1 MEEKTNGI
9 TVLDL
14 FCGAGGFSEGFHQ
27 AGFEI
32 VVGIDNWEAACR
44 TFKINGLGES
54 FKIDLLKTDIDK
66 ILSLKSNLER
76 NHGTIDGIIGSP
88 PCTEFSFSK
97 NGGKGDIE
105 KGMLLVRRFLLFVA
119 IFKPKFWVMENA
131 PRLESVLNKECT
143 PSKENGWTIPY
154 EKLDIPRTRFSEL
167 ELEGESLSIPRGGFF
182 LASDFGTHQSRKR
195 FIAGNF
201 PFKGMEEQKVNGIDT
216 SLGKLLD
223 TLKGNLDK
231 SVTGF
236 ATDPNYPHHKVRVED
251 VRDYFYDSSLH
262 PMYWESIRHFKR
274 RHIQYGQMHLPEN
287 LNVPAR
293 TVLAVYFPVS
303 REALVF
309 ETDQEVVYHGRY
321 RRIFRQPNVREV
333 ACIQGFPIDFQLA
346 ANDIGDRY
354 KLIGNAV
361 PCQLSF
367 AIAKAISSEIEQ
379 RLLNIQDKDFLERA
393 SFTLSRQKKNRNIP
407 IVSRPQEVVE
417 EAVNVHKSNREFHAK
432 STKQIRRKLLSSRI
446 EGNSCEVI
454 FENITLLDER
464 KQGGPSWKV
473 CLQKS
478 KGTPYHQVYLDE
490 NSVPQLIDSLNES
503 QDVGSFKILLKNLLV
518 EATKGIPLL
527 KPNWAEFPG
536 WSNNTKSY
544 LQLVTEVRARL
555 PNVTLFQRFFTEDTA
570 NIGDFIS
577 PIDFFDGLD
586 AIMLLV
592 FSKKEFKNFQSSIIH
607 VDSLKDTV
615 QYANRC
621 DSWIIPH
628 LTHVNVPLVTIMS
641 CLLSVAV
648 LNKMY
653 NADGGETGEYSVSL
667 RAAQNV
673 IDKWYS

>member
-1 MEEKTNGI
+1 MGEKKQGV

-27 AGFEI
+27 AGFE
-32 VVGIDNWEAACR
+32 VVAGIDNWEAACR
-44 TFKINGLGES
+44 TFKTNGLGES
-54 FKIDLLKTDIDK
+54 LKIDLLKTDIDK
-66 ILSLKSNLER
+66 ILSLKSDFER
-76 NHGTIDGIIGSP
+76 NYGTIDGIIGSP
-88 PCTEFSFSK
+88 PCTEFSYSK

-105 KGMLLVRRFLLFVA
+105 KGMLLVRRYLLFVA

-131 PRLESVLNKECT
+131 PRLESVLNKECM
-143 PSKENGWTIPY
+143 PSKENGWTISY
-154 EKLDIPRTRFSEL
+154 EKLDIPRNRFSEL
-167 ELEGESLSIPRGGFF
+167 KLEGESLSIPRGGFF

-195 FIAGNF
+195 FIAGDF
-201 PFKGMEEQKVNGIDT
+201 PIKRMEEQKVNGIDT
-216 SLGKLLD
+216 SLGMLLD
-223 TLKGNLDK
+223 TLKNNLDK
-231 SVTGF
+231 STNGF
-236 ATDPNYPHHKVRVED
+236 ATDPNYPNHKVRVKD
-251 VRDYFYDSSLH
+251 VRDYYYDSSLH

-274 RHIQYGQMHLPEN
+274 RHIQYGQMHLPEK

-309 ETDQEVVYHGRY
+309 ETDQEVMYHGRY

-346 ANDIGDRY
+346 ANGIGDRY
-354 KLIGNAV
+354 KLVGNAV
-361 PCQLSF
+361 PCQLAF
-367 AIAKAISSEIEQ
+367 AIAKAISSEIAQ
-379 RLLNIQDKDFLERA
+379 RLPHIQDKDFSERA
-393 SFTLSRQKKNRNIP
+393 NFTLTRQKENRNRP
-407 IVSRPQEVVE
+407 IVSRPQEVIG

-432 STKQIRRKLLSSRI
+432 NSKRIRRKFLSSRI

-478 KGTPYHQVYLDE
+478 KGTPYHQIYLDA

-503 QDVGSFKILLKNLLV
+503 QDVGSFKILLKNLLD
-518 EATKGIPLL
+518 ESTKGIPLL
-527 KPNWAEFPG
+527 KPNWTEFPG
-536 WSNNTKSY
+536 WSNNTESY
-544 LQLVTEVRARL
+544 LPFITERRARL
-555 PNVTLFQRFFTEDTA
+555 PTVTLFQKFFTEDIA

-592 FSKKEFKNFQSSIIH
+592 FSKKEFKNLQNSIIH
-607 VDSLKDTV
+607 VDTLKDTG
-615 QYANRC
+615 QYLHRC
-621 DSWIIPH
+621 APWIIPQ
-628 LTHVNVPLVTIMS
+628 LTHVDVPLMTIMS
-641 CLLSVAV
+641 CLLSVSV

-653 NADGGETGEYSVSL
+653 EDDIETGEYSASL

-673 IDKWYS
+673 VDKWYA